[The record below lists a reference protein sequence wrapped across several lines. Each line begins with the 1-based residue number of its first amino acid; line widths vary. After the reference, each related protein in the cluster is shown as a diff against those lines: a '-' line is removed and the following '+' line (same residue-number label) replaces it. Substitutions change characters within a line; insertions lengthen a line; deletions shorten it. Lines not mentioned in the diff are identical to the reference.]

1 MQKKTQSEI
10 IDEIKKTENVTAVE
24 IIVSDEDAS
33 IPNRP
38 LLSPIKAS
46 VIINDK
52 MFSIGYEIEEGYT
65 FDFLRTLKK
74 EVLDDDVLLIW
85 FKDAELPEAW
95 RQAYEKVGILE
106 NNQNDRRLQ
115 FHQYNDMNEM
125 FCIDRI
131 LLWDITDEFKGTE
144 HELTEETGFYRWHIT
159 KWYKNH
165 LI

>member
-1 MQKKTQSEI
+1 MQKKTQNEI
-10 IDEIKKTENVTAVE
+10 IDEIKKTENITAIE
-24 IIVSDEDAS
+24 IIVSDEDAN
-33 IPNRP
+33 IPNKP

-46 VIINDK
+46 VIINDE

-65 FDFLRTLKK
+65 FDFLRTLKNK
-74 EVLDDDVLLIW
+74 VLDEDVLLIW

-95 RQAYEKVGILE
+95 KKSYIAGGITE
-106 NNQNDRRLQ
+106 DRFDRRVE
-115 FHQYNDMNEM
+115 FHPYNDMNEM

-131 LLWDITDEFKGTE
+131 LLMQITGKDDRMAKWKVE
-144 HELTEETGFYRWHIT
+144 II